1 MVLGNRP
8 ALLAALVLVGA
19 IVLSWPSLALA
30 GPAAQKRAAFHFNGP
45 PDTDGCITSE
55 ALAGAVAERLKRPVF
70 VPDDEAD
77 VVIEAR
83 VEQRKVPRKWH
94 ARILL
99 TTPTGAVLGTREI
112 ESPEASCRSLDESL
126 VLVIAL
132 LIDPDAALGLP
143 PSGPPEA
150 PPAPPEPPREVPST
164 PPAPPNPNEKPLP
177 PRSGAR
183 PPRAAPSLP
192 WRFQGEGGVV
202 LALGLLP
209 GLGVGATLRA
219 TLIPPRFW
227 AIQVE
232 GTYWPE
238 HKLAVDEVGG
248 GFSLAYAG
256 LSLCPLEVGSRLL
269 HGNGCAGMKVG
280 GFMAHGF
287 GFDQPNTQ
295 NSLLVNAS
303 LEGRVRYRP
312 TKAPVVASLGLGL
325 SVPLTR
331 LRFFYQLPDGSTREV
346 FRLSQTIGTLD
357 AGIGIEVP

>member
-1 MVLGNRP
+1 MMLGNRP
-8 ALLAALVLVGA
+8 ALLAALALFGA
-19 IVLSWPSLALA
+19 IVLSWPSLARA
-30 GPAAQKRAAFHFNGP
+30 ARAAQKRAAFHYSGP

-70 VPDDEAD
+70 VPDGEAD

-83 VEQRKVPRKWH
+83 VEQRKAPRKWH

-99 TTPTGAVLGTREI
+99 TTPSGTVLGTREI
-112 ESPEASCRSLDESL
+112 ESKEASCRSLDESL

-143 PSGPPEA
+143 PPGPPEA
-150 PPAPPEPPREVPST
+150 PPAPPEPPREVSST
-164 PPAPPNPNEKPLP
+164 LPAPPKPKEKPRP
-177 PRSGAR
+177 PRSVAR
-183 PPRAAPSLP
+183 PLRAAPSLP
-192 WRFQGEGGVV
+192 WRFEGGVV

-209 GLGVGATLRA
+209 GLGAGAMLRLTLV
-219 TLIPPRFW
+219 PPRFW
-227 AIQVE
+227 GIEVE
-232 GTYWPE
+232 GTYWPQGNFV
-238 HKLAVDEVGG
+238 VDDVGG
-248 GFSLAYAG
+248 GFRLAYAG
-256 LSLCPLEVGSRLL
+256 LALCPLEGGSHMFR
-269 HGNGCAGMKVG
+269 GSGCAGMKVG
-280 GFMAHGF
+280 AMMAHGS
-287 GFDQPNTQ
+287 GFDQSNAR

-331 LRFFYQLPDGSTREV
+331 LRFFYQPPEGPTREV
-346 FRLSQTIGTLD
+346 FRLSEAIPTLD